1 MNRDVFINK
10 LKMLYLD
17 NYNIKNDSFIVNFNI
32 NQYNNAELLIK
43 NELKNT
49 LKKINSNLNFNN
61 YNIYQYN
68 NSIKENHMIV
78 NANDFFDHIISTNQI
93 ESKNV
98 FLYRIVNKDDLGVY
112 DAGGRYLFVGEQRRT
127 DPSQDDK
134 LNKIFYEMNDYSST
148 ESYKQNWFFAFET
161 IDSLFEWIDNE
172 ESFDNLVK
180 SGFKIKEIKIQENAV
195 IKGEGQVIYLDNSVI
210 EKKDISLKKYN
221 YKYGKKEELEIDTKK
236 KSWLSFFNK
245 N

>member
-1 MNRDVFINK
+1 MNREVFINK

-17 NYNIKNDSFIVNFNI
+17 NYNIKNDSFKVNFNI
-32 NQYNNAELLIK
+32 HQYNNAELLIK

-68 NSIKENHMIV
+68 NSIKEDHMII

-93 ESKNV
+93 ESKNI

-148 ESYKQNWFFAFET
+148 ESYKKKWFFAFDT
-161 IDSLFEWIDNE
+161 IDSLFEWINNE

-180 SGFKIKEIKIQENAV
+180 SNFKIKEIQIPENAV
-195 IKGEGQVIYLDNSVI
+195 IKGNEQIIYLDSFSI

-221 YKYGKKEELEIDTKK
+221 YKYGKEEELETKK
-236 KSWLSFFNK
+236 KNWFSFFNK
-245 N
+245 KQ